1 MKSSSLLTLLEDRCI
16 HSGESLAQTLGIS
29 RTAVWKQIRRA
40 KAEGVEIRTVRGQG
54 YQLISAL
61 DLLVSE
67 RILNALP
74 ETLRAVVAL
83 DVLDAVD
90 STNAEVA
97 RRLTSGVEG
106 VPVVVSDSQTAGR
119 GRRGRQWVS
128 PQGENLYLSLGLSI
142 EGGFSALDGMS
153 LVLGVAVSR
162 ALTTF
167 GAKDVGLKW
176 PNDLFYG
183 DRKLGGIL
191 VEIQGE
197 LQDGVVQVIAGI
209 GINVHMKQAETVD
222 QPWTSLAEAWP
233 DIVWT
238 RNALA
243 AAIVSEVIK
252 ITAEFERQGFS
263 SFRDEWQARDIFF
276 NQDLVAR
283 DGGAQGK
290 GAGIDTT
297 GNYQVDTTEGR
308 LAIRA
313 GDISLRVRS

>member
-283 DGGAQGK
+283 DGGARGK